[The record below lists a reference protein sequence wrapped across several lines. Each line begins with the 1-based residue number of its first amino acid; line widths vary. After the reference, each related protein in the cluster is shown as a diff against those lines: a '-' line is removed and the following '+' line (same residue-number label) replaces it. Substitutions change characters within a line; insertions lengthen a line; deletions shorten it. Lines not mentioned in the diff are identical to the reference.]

1 METIISFAML
11 LVSLLVLT
19 ISRIKGLY
27 ILTVIFKTTCSLL
40 FLAVAHFARKE
51 CQKENKTTYF
61 KLMFLGLFFSLLG
74 DVFLVIEGFDIF
86 FILGVFSFA
95 CAHISYTIAFFQF
108 GKMSKA
114 NLILTIIFFS
124 FLLYLMSNKE
134 WVDLG
139 QMKPMILGYAV
150 LLSLMA
156 AKSFSA
162 LKYYRENPYFVTL
175 TILGAILFFISDCLL
190 LFAFFGK
197 QDLSYLETINNPIYY
212 VGQGLFGL
220 SFRKELILKKEK

>member
-11 LVSLLVLT
+11 LVSILALV
-19 ISRIKGLY
+19 ISRIKGVYVLM
-27 ILTVIFKTTCSLL
+27 VIFKTTSSLL
-40 FLAVAHFARKE
+40 FLAIAHFAQKE
-51 CQKENKTTYF
+51 CKKEKKTTYY
-61 KLMFLGLFFSLLG
+61 KLMSLGLFFSLLG
-74 DVFLVIEGFDIF
+74 DVFLVIKGIDTL

-95 CAHISYTIAFFQF
+95 CAHIFYTIAFFQF
-108 GKMSKA
+108 EKMSRV
-114 NLILTIIFFS
+114 NLILTILLFS
-124 FLLYLMSNKE
+124 FLFWLMSNKE

-139 QMKPMILGYAV
+139 QLKPMILGYAL

-162 LKYYRENPYFVTL
+162 LKYYKENPYFVTL
-175 TILGAILFFISDCLL
+175 TILGSLLFFVSDCLL

-197 QDLSYLETINNPIYY
+197 QDLSYLETVNNPIYY

-220 SFRKELILKKEK
+220 SFRKELILKKDK

>member
-11 LVSLLVLT
+11 LVSILALV
-19 ISRIKGLY
+19 ISRIKGVYVLM
-27 ILTVIFKTTCSLL
+27 VIFKTTSSLL
-40 FLAVAHFARKE
+40 FLAIAHFAQKE
-51 CQKENKTTYF
+51 CQKEHKTTYY
-61 KLMFLGLFFSLLG
+61 KLMSLGLFFSLLG
-74 DVFLVIEGFDIF
+74 DVFLVIKGIDTL

-95 CAHISYTIAFFQF
+95 CAHIFYTIAFFQF
-108 GKMSKA
+108 EKMSKV
-114 NLILTIIFFS
+114 NLILTILLFS
-124 FLLYLMSNKE
+124 FLFWLMSNKE

-139 QMKPMILGYAV
+139 QLKPIILGYAL

-162 LKYYRENPYFVTL
+162 LKYYKENPYFVTL
-175 TILGAILFFISDCLL
+175 TILGALLFFVSDCLL

-197 QDLSYLETINNPIYY
+197 QDLSYLETVNNPIYY
-212 VGQGLFGL
+212 VGQSLFGL

>member
-27 ILTVIFKTTCSLL
+27 ILKVIFKTTSSLL

-74 DVFLVIEGFDIF
+74 DVFLVIEGIDIF

-95 CAHISYTIAFFQF
+95 CAHIFYIIAFFQF
-108 GKMSKA
+108 GKMGKA
-114 NLILTIIFFS
+114 NLISTIVFFS
-124 FLLYLMSNKE
+124 ILLFLTSNKE

-139 QMKPMILGYAV
+139 
-150 LLSLMA
+150 
-156 AKSFSA
+156 
-162 LKYYRENPYFVTL
+162 
-175 TILGAILFFISDCLL
+175 
-190 LFAFFGK
+190 
-197 QDLSYLETINNPIYY
+197 
-212 VGQGLFGL
+212 
-220 SFRKELILKKEK
+220 

>member
-11 LVSLLVLT
+11 LVSILALV
-19 ISRIKGLY
+19 ISRIKGVYVLM
-27 ILTVIFKTTCSLL
+27 VIFKTTSSLL
-40 FLAVAHFARKE
+40 FLAIAHFAQKE
-51 CQKENKTTYF
+51 CQKEHKTTYY
-61 KLMFLGLFFSLLG
+61 KLMSLGLFFSLLG
-74 DVFLVIEGFDIF
+74 DVFLVIKGIDTL

-95 CAHISYTIAFFQF
+95 CAHIFYTIAFFQF
-108 GKMSKA
+108 EKMSKV
-114 NLILTIIFFS
+114 NLILTILLFS
-124 FLLYLMSNKE
+124 FLFWLMSNKE

-139 QMKPMILGYAV
+139 QLKPMILGYAL

-162 LKYYRENPYFVTL
+162 LKYYKENPYFVTL
-175 TILGAILFFISDCLL
+175 TILGSLLFFVSDCLL

-197 QDLSYLETINNPIYY
+197 QDLSYLETVNNPIYY

-220 SFRKELILKKEK
+220 SFRKELILKKDK

>member
-1 METIISFAML
+1 METIISFVML

-27 ILTVIFKTTCSLL
+27 ILKVIFKTTSSLL

-74 DVFLVIEGFDIF
+74 DVFLVIEGIDIF

-95 CAHISYTIAFFQF
+95 CAHIFYIIAFFQF
-108 GKMSKA
+108 GKMGKA
-114 NLILTIIFFS
+114 NLISTIVFFS
-124 FLLYLMSNKE
+124 ILLFLTSNKE

-139 QMKPMILGYAV
+139 EMKPMIMAYAV

-175 TILGAILFFISDCLL
+175 TILGAVLFFISDGLL

-197 QDLSYLETINNPIYY
+197 QDLSYLETVNNPIYY

-220 SFRKELILKKEK
+220 SFRKEPILKKEN